1 MSREVTSRINLSRYL
16 PLIGWREVIALP
28 QLNIPKIKAKIDT
41 GARSS
46 ALHAYDIEPYQ
57 EQGQSMI
64 RFRVHPYQRNTKDTI
79 EAEAKLL
86 EMREVRNS
94 GGIAQ
99 LRPVIETIVKL
110 GETERLIE
118 LTLTSR
124 DVMGFRMLLGRQ
136 AVRNQFF
143 VDPGRSFLLSSPRE
157 KQTKEEI

>member
-1 MSREVTSRINLSRYL
+1 LSKQL

-28 QLNIPKIKAKIDT
+28 QLNIPNIKAKIDT

-46 ALHAYDIEPYQ
+46 ALHAYDIELYQ
-57 EQGQSMI
+57 EQGQSML
-64 RFRVHPYQRNTKDTI
+64 RFRVHPYQRNTQDTI
-79 EAEAKLL
+79 EAQAKLL
-86 EMREVRNS
+86 EMRQVRNS
-94 GGIAQ
+94 GGVAQ

-136 AVRNQFF
+136 AVRNQFL
-143 VDPGRSFLLSSPRE
+143 VDPGRSFLLSTPRE
-157 KQTKEEI
+157 QDTKEKI

>member
-1 MSREVTSRINLSRYL
+1 MSKQL

-28 QLNIPKIKAKIDT
+28 QLNIPNIKAKIDT

-46 ALHAYDIEPYQ
+46 ALHAYDIELYQ
-57 EQGQSMI
+57 EQGQSML
-64 RFRVHPYQRNTKDTI
+64 RFRVHPYQRNTQDTI
-79 EAEAKLL
+79 ETQAKLL
-86 EMREVRNS
+86 EMRQVRNS
-94 GGIAQ
+94 GGVAQ

-136 AVRNQFF
+136 AVRNQFL
-143 VDPGRSFLLSSPRE
+143 VDPGRSFLLSTPRE
-157 KQTKEEI
+157 QDTKEKI

>member
-1 MSREVTSRINLSRYL
+1 LSKQL

-28 QLNIPKIKAKIDT
+28 QLNIPNIKAKIDT

-46 ALHAYDIEPYQ
+46 ALHAYDIQPYQ
-57 EQGQSMI
+57 EQGEAMI
-64 RFRVHPYQRNTKDTI
+64 RFQVHPYQRNTQYRI
-79 EAEAKLL
+79 QAQAKLL
-86 EMREVRNS
+86 EWRNVRNS

-110 GETERLIE
+110 GEREWLIE

-143 VDPGRSFLLSSPRE
+143 VDPGHSFLLSPAMGTH
-157 KQTKEEI
+157 TKKNI